1 MKYYL
6 SKTVNVGFD
15 DAIKN
20 ITELLKEQGFGV
32 LTEIDVK
39 DTLKK
44 KIDVD
49 FKRYTILGACNP
61 HLAHK
66 ALGAEDKVGV
76 LLPCNVIVIEQESG
90 VEVCAIDPFSMMG
103 QLGNDQ
109 LIEIG
114 KEVNDRF
121 EKVFEKL

>member
-6 SKTVNVGFD
+6 SKIVNDDFE
-15 DAIKN
+15 DAIKKVS
-20 ITELLKEQGFGV
+20 ELLKEEGFGV
-32 LTEIDVK
+32 LTTIDVK

-61 HLAHK
+61 QLAYK
-66 ALGAEDKVGV
+66 ALTSEDKVGV
-76 LLPCNVIVIEQESG
+76 LLPCNVIVIEQETG
-90 VEVCAIDPFSMMG
+90 VEVCAIDPFSLMG
-103 QLGNDQ
+103 PLGNDE
-109 LIEIG
+109 LVKIG
-114 KEVNDRF
+114 QEVNDRF

>member
-6 SKTVNVGFD
+6 SKLLNDTFENTIHNV
-15 DAIKN
+15 
-20 ITELLKEQGFGV
+20 TELLKEQGFGV
-32 LTEIDVK
+32 LTVIDVK

-44 KIDVD
+44 KINVD

-61 HLAHK
+61 HLAHQ
-66 ALGAEDKVGV
+66 ALSSEDKVGV
-76 LLPCNVIVIEQESG
+76 LLPCNVIVIEQKTG
-90 VEVCAIDPFSMMG
+90 IEVCAIDPFSMMG
-103 QLGNDQ
+103 SLGNDQ

-114 KEVNDRF
+114 QEVNERF